1 MVGIVAF
8 GAYVPRLRLNR
19 QAAYDA
25 NKWFAPGLRGLAK
38 GERSMANWDEDSI
51 TMAVE
56 ASRDC
61 LTSHKAED
69 VRNIYFA
76 STTHPFKDRQN
87 AGVIG
92 TALNVEQNLSAM
104 DVGGSLKAGTSALI
118 AGLNASRKGAS
129 SLVAAADKRMARV
142 ASAGELNY
150 GDGAAALLCGTEN
163 VIAKLVGHHSVSMDF
178 VDHFRGDESRFR
190 LRLGRALDPRRGL
203 LEDRAAGDQ
212 GRPRRLQAQGQ
223 RHHPLHHAEPDAG
236 GAQADGQGLRHRRRA
251 RCATCSAPISATP
264 VRRMRLVMLVDA
276 LETAKAGDKIMV
288 VAFGQGVDSL
298 VFEVT
303 AENAKLAKR
312 KGLSG
317 WMARRKEEKNYMKFL
332 AFNEMLPIDKGM
344 RAEFDKKTALS
355 VLWRKRD
362 MIYGLVGGKCKVCGT
377 VQFPRSQV
385 CVNPNCHA
393 IDSQEPYAMAGSMH
407 VMSFTADSLTY
418 SPDPPAYYGMIT
430 FPEGG
435 RFMADF
441 TDSDKEQVKV
451 GAKMRMTFRI
461 RDNDTMRGG
470 FKRYFWK
477 AAPFENEVSSR
488 AQRGALSGP
497 GKVARA
503 TPPG

>member
-1 MVGIVAF
+1 MVGIVAY

-19 QAAYDA
+19 QAVYDA

-92 TALNVEQNLSAM
+92 TALNIEQNLLAS
-104 DVGGSLKAGTSALI
+104 DVGGSQKAGTSALI
-118 AGLNASRKGAS
+118 AGLNASKGGEPT
-129 SLVAAADKRMARV
+129 LVAAADKRLTRV
-142 ASAGELNY
+142 ASNTELNY

-178 VDHFRGDESRFR
+178 VDHFRGEDAEFDYGWEERWIRDEGYSKIVPPAVKAALAACKLAGSDITHFIMPSLMPAVPKQMAKICGVGEGAVRD
-190 LRLGRALDPRRGL
+190 LLGANL
-203 LEDRAAGDQ
+203 GDT
-212 GRPRRLQAQGQ
+212 GCA
-223 RHHPLHHAEPDAG
+223 HA
-236 GAQADGQGLRHRRRA
+236 
-251 RCATCSAPISATP
+251 
-264 VRRMRLVMLVDA
+264 LVMLVDA

-288 VAFGQGVDSL
+288 VAFGQGVDVL

-303 AENAKLAKR
+303 PENAKLPKR

-332 AFNEMLPIDKGM
+332 AFNDMLPIDKGM

-355 VLWRKRD
+355 ILWRKRD

-377 VQFPRSQV
+377 VQFPRTPV

-393 IDSQEPYAMAGSMH
+393 MDSQEPYNMAGLEAS
-407 VMSFTADSLTY
+407 VMSFTADSLTF

-461 RDNDTMRGG
+461 RDNDQMRGG

-477 AAPFENEVSSR
+477 AAPV
-488 AQRGALSGP
+488 
-497 GKVARA
+497 
-503 TPPG
+503 

>member
-1 MVGIVAF
+1 MVGIVAY

-19 QAAYDA
+19 QAVYDA

-92 TALNVEQNLSAM
+92 TALNVEQNLSAT

-118 AGLNASRKGAS
+118 AGLNASKEGAPT
-129 SLVAAADKRMARV
+129 LVAAADKRMARV
-142 ASAGELNY
+142 ASSAELNY

-178 VDHFRGDESRFR
+178 VDHFRGDESDFDYGWEERWIRDEGYSKIVPPAIKAAFATAKLQGSDITHFIMPSPMPAVPKQMAKMVGIGEGAVR
-190 LRLGRALDPRRGL
+190 DLLGANLGDTG
-203 LEDRAAGDQ
+203 AA
-212 GRPRRLQAQGQ
+212 
-223 RHHPLHHAEPDAG
+223 HA
-236 GAQADGQGLRHRRRA
+236 
-251 RCATCSAPISATP
+251 
-264 VRRMRLVMLVDA
+264 LVMLVDA

-288 VAFGQGVDSL
+288 VAFGQGVDIL

-303 AENAKLAKR
+303 AEKDKLPAR

-362 MIYGLVGGKCKVCGT
+362 MLYGLVGGKCKVCGT

-393 IDSQEPYAMAGSMH
+393 IDSQDPYAMAGLECS
-407 VMSFTADSLTY
+407 VMSFTADSLVY
-418 SPDPPAYYGMIT
+418 SPDPPGYYGMIT
-430 FPEGG
+430 FAEGG

-441 TDSDKEQVKV
+441 TDSDKDQVKV
-451 GAKMRMTFRI
+451 GAKMRMTFRM

-477 AAPFENEVSSR
+477 AAP
-488 AQRGALSGP
+488 A
-497 GKVARA
+497 
-503 TPPG
+503 

>member
-1 MVGIVAF
+1 MVGIVAH

-19 QAAYDA
+19 QAVYEA
-25 NKWFAPGLRGLAK
+25 NKWFAPGLRGLSK

-118 AGLNASRKGAS
+118 AGLNASRDGAP

-142 ASAGELNY
+142 ASANELNY

-163 VIAKLVGHHSVSMDF
+163 VIARLVGHHSVSMDF
-178 VDHFRGDESRFR
+178 VDHFRGEDAEFDYGWEERWIRDEGYAKIVPPAIKAALAACKLTGGDITHFIMPSLMPAVPKLMAKMAGIGEGTVRD
-190 LRLGRALDPRRGL
+190 LMGASLGDTG
-203 LEDRAAGDQ
+203 AA
-212 GRPRRLQAQGQ
+212 
-223 RHHPLHHAEPDAG
+223 HA
-236 GAQADGQGLRHRRRA
+236 
-251 RCATCSAPISATP
+251 
-264 VRRMRLVMLVDA
+264 LVMLVDA
-276 LETAKAGDKIMV
+276 LESAKAGDRIMV
-288 VAFGQGVDSL
+288 VGFGQGVDTL

-303 AENAKLAKR
+303 AEKDKLPAR

-332 AFNEMLPIDKGM
+332 AFNDMLPIDKGM

-362 MIYGLVGGKCKVCGT
+362 MIYGLVGGKCRVCGT

-393 IDSQEPYAMAGSMH
+393 MDSQDPYAMAGLECS

-441 TDSDKEQVKV
+441 TDSDKDQVKV

-461 RDNDTMRGG
+461 RDNDQMRGG

-477 AAPFENEVSSR
+477 A
-488 AQRGALSGP
+488 
-497 GKVARA
+497 
-503 TPPG
+503 TPV

>member
-8 GAYVPRLRLNR
+8 GAYVPHLRLSR
-19 QAAYDA
+19 QAVYDA
-25 NKWFAPGLRGLAK
+25 NKWFAGGLRGLAK
-38 GERSMANWDEDSI
+38 GERSMANWDEDSV

-61 LTSHKAED
+61 LTSHDAAD

-92 TALNVEQNLSAM
+92 TALNIEQNLMAS

-118 AGLNASRKGAS
+118 AGLNASKDGAAT
-129 SLVAAADKRMARV
+129 LVAASDKRMARV
-142 ASAGELNY
+142 ASANELNY

-163 VIAKLVGHHSVSMDF
+163 VIAKLVGHHSVSLDF
-178 VDHFRGDESRFR
+178 VDHFRGEESEFDYGWEERWIRDEGYSKIVPPAIKAGLAACKLKGSDITHFIMPSLMPAVPKQMAKFAGIGEGAVRD
-190 LRLGRALDPRRGL
+190 LLGANLGDTGAAHALL
-203 LEDRAAGDQ
+203 
-212 GRPRRLQAQGQ
+212 
-223 RHHPLHHAEPDAG
+223 
-236 GAQADGQGLRHRRRA
+236 
-251 RCATCSAPISATP
+251 
-264 VRRMRLVMLVDA
+264 MLVDT

-288 VAFGQGVDSL
+288 VAFGQGVDIL

-303 AENAKLAKR
+303 AEKDKLPKR
-312 KGLSG
+312 NGLSG

-332 AFNEMLPIDKGM
+332 AFNEMLPLDKGM

-362 MIYGLVGGKCKVCGT
+362 MIYGMVGGKCRVCGT

-393 IDSQEPYAMAGSMH
+393 VDSQDPYAMAGLEAS
-407 VMSFTADSLTY
+407 VMSFTADSLVY
-418 SPDPPAYYGMIT
+418 SPDPPGYYGMIT
-430 FPEGG
+430 FSEGG

-441 TDSDKEQVKV
+441 TDCDKEQVKV

-461 RDNDTMRGG
+461 RDNDQMRGG

-477 AAPFENEVSSR
+477 AAPV
-488 AQRGALSGP
+488 
-497 GKVARA
+497 
-503 TPPG
+503 

>member
-92 TALNVEQNLSAM
+92 TALNVEQNLSAT
-104 DVGGSLKAGTSALI
+104 DIGGSLKAGTSALI
-118 AGLNASRKGAS
+118 AGLNASKDGAP

-142 ASAGELNY
+142 ASANELNY

-178 VDHFRGDESRFR
+178 VDHFRGEESEFDYGWEERWIRDEGYSKIVPPAIKAGLAACKLKGSDITHFIMPSLMPAVPKLMAKMAGIGEGAVRD
-190 LRLGRALDPRRGL
+190 LLGASLGDTG
-203 LEDRAAGDQ
+203 AA
-212 GRPRRLQAQGQ
+212 
-223 RHHPLHHAEPDAG
+223 HA
-236 GAQADGQGLRHRRRA
+236 
-251 RCATCSAPISATP
+251 
-264 VRRMRLVMLVDA
+264 LVMLVDA
-276 LETAKAGDKIMV
+276 LESAKAGDRIMV
-288 VAFGQGVDSL
+288 VAFGQGVDIL

-303 AENAKLAKR
+303 AEKDKLPKR

-317 WMARRKEEKNYMKFL
+317 WLARRKEEKNYMKFL
-332 AFNEMLPIDKGM
+332 AFNDMLPIDKGM

-362 MIYGLVGGKCKVCGT
+362 MIYGLIGGKCKVCGT

-393 IDSQEPYAMAGSMH
+393 IDSQDPYAMAGLECS
-407 VMSFTADSLTY
+407 VMSFTADSLVY
-418 SPDPPAYYGMIT
+418 SPDPPGYYGMIT

-441 TDSDKEQVKV
+441 TDSDKDQVKV

-477 AAPFENEVSSR
+477 AAPV
-488 AQRGALSGP
+488 
-497 GKVARA
+497 
-503 TPPG
+503 

>member
-92 TALNVEQNLSAM
+92 TALNVEQNLSAT
-104 DVGGSLKAGTSALI
+104 DIGGSLKAGTSALI
-118 AGLNASRKGAS
+118 AGLNASRDGAPT
-129 SLVAAADKRMARV
+129 LVAAADKRMARV
-142 ASAGELNY
+142 ASSNELNY

-178 VDHFRGDESRFR
+178 VDHFRGDEADFDYSWEERWIRDEGYSKIVPPAIKAGLAACKLKGSDITHFIMPSLMPAVPKQMAKIVGIGEGAVR
-190 LRLGRALDPRRGL
+190 DLLGATLGDTG
-203 LEDRAAGDQ
+203 AA
-212 GRPRRLQAQGQ
+212 
-223 RHHPLHHAEPDAG
+223 HA
-236 GAQADGQGLRHRRRA
+236 
-251 RCATCSAPISATP
+251 
-264 VRRMRLVMLVDA
+264 LVMLVDA

-288 VAFGQGVDSL
+288 VAFGQGVDIL

-303 AENAKLAKR
+303 AEKDKLPKR

-332 AFNEMLPIDKGM
+332 AFNDMLPIDKGM

-377 VQFPRSQV
+377 VQFPRTQV

-393 IDSQEPYAMAGSMH
+393 IDSQDPYAMAGLECA
-407 VMSFTADSLTY
+407 VMSFTADSLVY
-418 SPDPPAYYGMIT
+418 SPDPPGYYGMIT

-441 TDSDKEQVKV
+441 TDCDKDQVKV
-451 GAKMRMTFRI
+451 AAKMRMTFRI
-461 RDNDTMRGG
+461 RDNDQMRGG

-477 AAPFENEVSSR
+477 AAPV
-488 AQRGALSGP
+488 
-497 GKVARA
+497 
-503 TPPG
+503 

>member
-118 AGLNASRKGAS
+118 AGLNASRDGAP

-142 ASAGELNY
+142 ASANELNY

-178 VDHFRGDESRFR
+178 VDHFRGEDAEFDYGWEERWIRDEGYSKIVPPAIKAALAACKLKGSDITHFIMPSLMPAVPTQMAKMVGIGEGAVRD
-190 LRLGRALDPRRGL
+190 LMGATLGDTG
-203 LEDRAAGDQ
+203 AA
-212 GRPRRLQAQGQ
+212 
-223 RHHPLHHAEPDAG
+223 HA
-236 GAQADGQGLRHRRRA
+236 
-251 RCATCSAPISATP
+251 
-264 VRRMRLVMLVDA
+264 LVMLVDA
-276 LETAKAGDKIMV
+276 LEGAKAGDRIMV
-288 VAFGQGVDSL
+288 VAFGQGVDTL

-303 AENAKLAKR
+303 AEKDKLPKR
-312 KGLSG
+312 KGISG

-332 AFNEMLPIDKGM
+332 AFNDMLPIDKGM

-362 MIYGLVGGKCKVCGT
+362 MIYGLVGGKCRVCGT

-393 IDSQEPYAMAGSMH
+393 IDSQDPYAMAGLECS

-441 TDSDKEQVKV
+441 TDSDKDQVKV

-461 RDNDTMRGG
+461 RDNDQMRGG

-477 AAPFENEVSSR
+477 A
-488 AQRGALSGP
+488 
-497 GKVARA
+497 
-503 TPPG
+503 TPV

>member
-1 MVGIVAF
+1 MVGIVAY

-19 QAAYDA
+19 QAVYDA
-25 NKWFAPGLRGLAK
+25 NKWFAAGLRGLAK

-92 TALNVEQNLSAM
+92 TALNVEQNLSAT
-104 DVGGSLKAGTSALI
+104 DIGGSLKAGTSALI
-118 AGLNASRKGAS
+118 AGLNASKDGAP

-142 ASAGELNY
+142 ASANELNY

-178 VDHFRGDESRFR
+178 VDHFRGEDAEFDYGWEERWIRDEGYSKIVPPAIKAALVACKLTGGDITHFIMPSLMPAVPKLMAKMAGIGESTVRD
-190 LRLGRALDPRRGL
+190 LMGASLGDTG
-203 LEDRAAGDQ
+203 AA
-212 GRPRRLQAQGQ
+212 
-223 RHHPLHHAEPDAG
+223 HA
-236 GAQADGQGLRHRRRA
+236 
-251 RCATCSAPISATP
+251 
-264 VRRMRLVMLVDA
+264 LVMLVDA
-276 LETAKAGDKIMV
+276 LESAKAGDKIMV
-288 VAFGQGVDSL
+288 VAFGQGVDTL

-303 AENAKLAKR
+303 AENDKLPKR

-332 AFNEMLPIDKGM
+332 AFNDMLPIDKGM

-393 IDSQEPYAMAGSMH
+393 MDSQDPYGMAGLECS

-441 TDSDKEQVKV
+441 TDSDKDQVKV

-461 RDNDTMRGG
+461 RDNDQMRGG

-477 AAPFENEVSSR
+477 A
-488 AQRGALSGP
+488 
-497 GKVARA
+497 
-503 TPPG
+503 TPV

>member
-76 STTHPFKDRQN
+76 STTDPFKDRQN

-92 TALNVEQNLSAM
+92 TALNVEQNLSAT
-104 DVGGSLKAGTSALI
+104 DIGGSLKAGTSALI
-118 AGLNASRKGAS
+118 AGLNASRGGAP
-129 SLVAAADKRMARV
+129 SLVAAADKRMAV
-142 ASAGELNY
+142 ASANELNY

-163 VIAKLVGHHSVSMDF
+163 VIARLVGHHSVSMDF
-178 VDHFRGDESRFR
+178 VDHFRGDEAEFDYGWEERWIRDEGYSKIVPPAIKAALAACKLKGSDITHFIMPSLMPAVPKQMAKMSGIGEGAVRD
-190 LRLGRALDPRRGL
+190 LLGATLGDTG
-203 LEDRAAGDQ
+203 AA
-212 GRPRRLQAQGQ
+212 
-223 RHHPLHHAEPDAG
+223 HA
-236 GAQADGQGLRHRRRA
+236 
-251 RCATCSAPISATP
+251 
-264 VRRMRLVMLVDA
+264 LVMLVDA
-276 LETAKAGDKIMV
+276 LEGAKAGDRIMV
-288 VAFGQGVDSL
+288 VAFGQGVDTL

-303 AENAKLAKR
+303 AEKDKLAKR

-332 AFNEMLPIDKGM
+332 AFNDMLPIDKGM

-362 MIYGLVGGKCKVCGT
+362 MIYGLVGGKCRVCGT

-393 IDSQEPYAMAGSMH
+393 IESQDPYAMAGLECA

-477 AAPFENEVSSR
+477 AAPV
-488 AQRGALSGP
+488 
-497 GKVARA
+497 
-503 TPPG
+503 

>member
-1 MVGIVAF
+1 MVGIVAY

-19 QAAYDA
+19 QAVYDA
-25 NKWFAPGLRGLAK
+25 NKWFAAGLRGLAK
-38 GERSMANWDEDSI
+38 GERSMANWDEDSV

-69 VRNIYFA
+69 VRSLYFA
-76 STTHPFKDRQN
+76 STTQPFKDRQN

-92 TALNVEQNLSAM
+92 TALSIEQNLLAS

-118 AGLNASRKGAS
+118 AGLNASKNGGGPA
-129 SLVAAADKRMARV
+129 LVAAADKRMARV
-142 ASAGELNY
+142 ASSGELNY

-178 VDHFRGDESRFR
+178 VDHFRGDETDFDYGWEERWIRDEGYSKIVPPAIKAALAACKLKGADITQFIMPSLMPAVPKQMAKMCGIGEGAVRD
-190 LRLGRALDPRRGL
+190 LLGANLGDTG
-203 LEDRAAGDQ
+203 AA
-212 GRPRRLQAQGQ
+212 
-223 RHHPLHHAEPDAG
+223 HA
-236 GAQADGQGLRHRRRA
+236 
-251 RCATCSAPISATP
+251 
-264 VRRMRLVMLVDA
+264 LVMLVDA
-276 LETAKAGDKIMV
+276 LETAK
-288 VAFGQGVDSL
+288 L
-298 VFEVT
+298 P
-303 AENAKLAKR
+303 KR

-317 WMARRKEEKNYMKFL
+317 WLARRKEEKNYLKFL
-332 AFNEMLPIDKGM
+332 AFNEMLPIEKGM

-393 IDSQEPYAMAGSMH
+393 IDSQDPYAMAGLEAN

-477 AAPFENEVSSR
+477 AAPV
-488 AQRGALSGP
+488 
-497 GKVARA
+497 
-503 TPPG
+503 

>member
-19 QAAYDA
+19 QAVYDA
-25 NKWFAPGLRGLAK
+25 NKWFAAGLRGLAK
-38 GERSMANWDEDSI
+38 GERSMGNWDEDSI

-92 TALNVEQNLSAM
+92 TALNVEQNLSAT
-104 DVGGSLKAGTSALI
+104 DIGGSLKAGTSALI
-118 AGLNASRKGAS
+118 AGLNASKEGAPT
-129 SLVAAADKRMARV
+129 LVAAADKRMTRV
-142 ASAGELNY
+142 ASSNELNY
-150 GDGAAALLCGTEN
+150 GDAAAALLCGTEN

-178 VDHFRGDESRFR
+178 VDHFRGDESDFDYGWEERWIRDEGYSKIVPPAIKAGLAACKLKGSDITHFIMPSLMPAVPKLMAKMAGIGEGTVR
-190 LRLGRALDPRRGL
+190 DLLGATLGDTG
-203 LEDRAAGDQ
+203 AA
-212 GRPRRLQAQGQ
+212 
-223 RHHPLHHAEPDAG
+223 HA
-236 GAQADGQGLRHRRRA
+236 
-251 RCATCSAPISATP
+251 
-264 VRRMRLVMLVDA
+264 LVMLVDA
-276 LETAKAGDKIMV
+276 LEIAKAGDKIMV
-288 VAFGQGVDSL
+288 VAFGQGVDIL

-303 AENAKLAKR
+303 AEKDKLPKR

-393 IDSQEPYAMAGSMH
+393 IDSQDPYAMAGLECS
-407 VMSFTADSLTY
+407 VMSFTADSLVY
-418 SPDPPAYYGMIT
+418 SPDPPGYYGMIT

-441 TDSDKEQVKV
+441 TDCDKEQVKV
-451 GAKMRMTFRI
+451 GTKMRMTFRI

-477 AAPFENEVSSR
+477 AAPV
-488 AQRGALSGP
+488 
-497 GKVARA
+497 
-503 TPPG
+503 

>member
-19 QAAYDA
+19 QAVYDA
-25 NKWFAPGLRGLAK
+25 NKWFAAGLRGLAK

-92 TALNVEQNLSAM
+92 TALNVEQNLSTT
-104 DVGGSLKAGTSALI
+104 DIGGSLKAGTSALI
-118 AGLNASRKGAS
+118 AGLNASKDGAP

-142 ASAGELNY
+142 ASANELNY

-178 VDHFRGDESRFR
+178 VDHFRGEDAEFDYGWEERWIRDEGYAKIVPPAIKAALAACKLTGGDITHFIMPSLMPAVPKLMAKMAGIGEGAVRD
-190 LRLGRALDPRRGL
+190 LLGASLGDTG
-203 LEDRAAGDQ
+203 AA
-212 GRPRRLQAQGQ
+212 
-223 RHHPLHHAEPDAG
+223 HA
-236 GAQADGQGLRHRRRA
+236 
-251 RCATCSAPISATP
+251 
-264 VRRMRLVMLVDA
+264 LVMLVDA
-276 LETAKAGDKIMV
+276 LESAKAGDRIMV
-288 VAFGQGVDSL
+288 VAFGQGVDTL

-303 AENAKLAKR
+303 AEKDKLPKR

-332 AFNEMLPIDKGM
+332 AFNDMLPIDKGM

-393 IDSQEPYAMAGSMH
+393 IDSQDPYAMAGLECS

-441 TDSDKEQVKV
+441 TDSDKDQVKV

-461 RDNDTMRGG
+461 RDNDQMRGG

-477 AAPFENEVSSR
+477 A
-488 AQRGALSGP
+488 
-497 GKVARA
+497 
-503 TPPG
+503 TPV

>member
-1 MVGIVAF
+1 MVGIVAY

-19 QAAYDA
+19 QAVYDA
-25 NKWFAPGLRGLAK
+25 NKWFAAGLRGLAK

-92 TALNVEQNLSAM
+92 TALNVEQNLSAT
-104 DVGGSLKAGTSALI
+104 DIGGSLKAGTSALI
-118 AGLNASRKGAS
+118 AGLNASKEGAPT
-129 SLVAAADKRMARV
+129 LVAAADKRMARV
-142 ASAGELNY
+142 ASANELNY

-178 VDHFRGDESRFR
+178 VDHFRGDESDFDYGWEERWIRDEGYSKIVPPAIKAGLAAAKLKNTDITHFIMPSPMPAVPKQMAKMVGIGEGAVR
-190 LRLGRALDPRRGL
+190 DLLGASLGDTG
-203 LEDRAAGDQ
+203 AA
-212 GRPRRLQAQGQ
+212 
-223 RHHPLHHAEPDAG
+223 HA
-236 GAQADGQGLRHRRRA
+236 
-251 RCATCSAPISATP
+251 
-264 VRRMRLVMLVDA
+264 LVMLVDA
-276 LETAKAGDKIMV
+276 LEGAKAGDKIMV
-288 VAFGQGVDSL
+288 VAFGQGVDIL

-303 AENAKLAKR
+303 AEKDKLPAR

-362 MIYGLVGGKCKVCGT
+362 MLYGLVGGKCNVCGT

-393 IDSQEPYAMAGSMH
+393 MDSQDPYAMAGLECS
-407 VMSFTADSLTY
+407 VMSFTADSLVY
-418 SPDPPAYYGMIT
+418 SPDPPGYYGMIT
-430 FPEGG
+430 FAEGG

-441 TDSDKEQVKV
+441 TDSDKDQVKV
-451 GAKMRMTFRI
+451 GAKMRMTFRM

-477 AAPFENEVSSR
+477 AAP
-488 AQRGALSGP
+488 A
-497 GKVARA
+497 
-503 TPPG
+503 

>member
-1 MVGIVAF
+1 MVGIVAY

-19 QAAYDA
+19 QAVYDA
-25 NKWFAPGLRGLAK
+25 NKWFAAGLRGLAK
-38 GERSMANWDEDSI
+38 GERSMANWDEDSL

-118 AGLNASRKGAS
+118 AGLNASRDGAPT
-129 SLVAAADKRMARV
+129 LVAAADKRMARV
-142 ASAGELNY
+142 ASANELNY

-178 VDHFRGDESRFR
+178 VDHFRGEDAEFDYGWEERWIRDEGYSKIVPPAIKAALAACKLTGSDITHFIMPSLMPAVPKLMAKLAGIGEGTVRD
-190 LRLGRALDPRRGL
+190 LLGGSLGDTG
-203 LEDRAAGDQ
+203 AA
-212 GRPRRLQAQGQ
+212 
-223 RHHPLHHAEPDAG
+223 HA
-236 GAQADGQGLRHRRRA
+236 
-251 RCATCSAPISATP
+251 
-264 VRRMRLVMLVDA
+264 LVMLVDA
-276 LETAKAGDKIMV
+276 LESAKAGDKIMV
-288 VAFGQGVDSL
+288 VAFGQGVDTL

-303 AENAKLAKR
+303 AEKDKLPKR
-312 KGLSG
+312 NGLSG

-332 AFNEMLPIDKGM
+332 AFNDMLPIEKGM

-393 IDSQEPYAMAGSMH
+393 IDSQDPYAMAGLECS

-441 TDSDKEQVKV
+441 TDSDKDQVKV

-461 RDNDTMRGG
+461 RDNDQMRGG

-477 AAPFENEVSSR
+477 A
-488 AQRGALSGP
+488 
-497 GKVARA
+497 
-503 TPPG
+503 TPV

>member
-8 GAYVPRLRLNR
+8 GAYVPRLRLAR

-38 GERSMANWDEDSI
+38 GERSMANWDEDSV

-87 AGVIG
+87 AGIIG
-92 TALNVEQNLSAM
+92 TALNVEQNLSAT
-104 DVGGSLKAGTSALI
+104 DIGGSLKAGTSALI
-118 AGLNASRKGAS
+118 AGLNASRDGAP
-129 SLVAAADKRMARV
+129 SLVAAADKRLTRV
-142 ASAGELNY
+142 ASANELNY

-178 VDHFRGDESRFR
+178 VDHFRGDESDFDYGWEERWIRDEGYSKIVPPAIKAGLAACKLKGSDITHFIMPSLMPAVPKQMAKMVGIGEGAVR
-190 LRLGRALDPRRGL
+190 DLLGASLGDTG
-203 LEDRAAGDQ
+203 AA
-212 GRPRRLQAQGQ
+212 
-223 RHHPLHHAEPDAG
+223 HA
-236 GAQADGQGLRHRRRA
+236 
-251 RCATCSAPISATP
+251 
-264 VRRMRLVMLVDA
+264 LVMLVDA

-288 VAFGQGVDSL
+288 VAFGQGVDIL

-303 AENAKLAKR
+303 AEKDKLAKR

-393 IDSQEPYAMAGSMH
+393 IDSQDPYAMAGLECA
-407 VMSFTADSLTY
+407 VMSFTADSLVY
-418 SPDPPAYYGMIT
+418 SPDPPGYYGMIT

-441 TDSDKEQVKV
+441 TDCDKEQVKV
-451 GAKMRMTFRI
+451 GTKMRMTFRI

-477 AAPFENEVSSR
+477 AAPV
-488 AQRGALSGP
+488 
-497 GKVARA
+497 
-503 TPPG
+503 

>member
-1 MVGIVAF
+1 MVGIVAY
-8 GAYVPRLRLNR
+8 GAYVPRLRLSR
-19 QAAYDA
+19 QAVYDA
-25 NKWFAPGLRGLAK
+25 NKWFAAGLRGLAK

-61 LTSHKAED
+61 LTSHEATD
-69 VRNIYFA
+69 VRSLYFA

-92 TALNVEQNLSAM
+92 TALSIEQNLLAS
-104 DVGGSLKAGTSALI
+104 DIGGSQKAGTSALI
-118 AGLNASRKGAS
+118 AGLNASKNGGGPA
-129 SLVAAADKRMARV
+129 LVAAADKRMARV
-142 ASAGELNY
+142 ASSNELNY

-178 VDHFRGDESRFR
+178 VDHFRRDEGYSKIVPPAIKAGLAACKLKGADITHFIMPSLMPAVPKQMAKICGVAEGAVRDLLGANLGDT
-190 LRLGRALDPRRGL
+190 G
-203 LEDRAAGDQ
+203 AA
-212 GRPRRLQAQGQ
+212 
-223 RHHPLHHAEPDAG
+223 HA
-236 GAQADGQGLRHRRRA
+236 
-251 RCATCSAPISATP
+251 
-264 VRRMRLVMLVDA
+264 LVMLVDA
-276 LETAKAGDKIMV
+276 LETTKAGDKIMV
-288 VAFGQGVDSL
+288 VAFGQGVDIL

-317 WMARRKEEKNYMKFL
+317 WLARRKEEKNYMKFL
-332 AFNEMLPIDKGM
+332 AFNELLPIEKGM

-362 MIYGLVGGKCKVCGT
+362 MIYGLVGGKCRVCGT

-393 IDSQEPYAMAGSMH
+393 IDSQDPYAMAGLECN

-418 SPDPPAYYGMIT
+418 SPDPPGYYGMIT

-451 GAKMRMTFRI
+451 GAKMRMTFRM

-477 AAPFENEVSSR
+477 AAPV
-488 AQRGALSGP
+488 
-497 GKVARA
+497 
-503 TPPG
+503 

>member
-1 MVGIVAF
+1 
-8 GAYVPRLRLNR
+8 
-19 QAAYDA
+19 
-25 NKWFAPGLRGLAK
+25 
-38 GERSMANWDEDSI
+38 
-51 TMAVE
+51 
-56 ASRDC
+56 
-61 LTSHKAED
+61 
-69 VRNIYFA
+69 
-76 STTHPFKDRQN
+76 
-87 AGVIG
+87 
-92 TALNVEQNLSAM
+92 
-104 DVGGSLKAGTSALI
+104 
-118 AGLNASRKGAS
+118 
-129 SLVAAADKRMARV
+129 
-142 ASAGELNY
+142 
-150 GDGAAALLCGTEN
+150 
-163 VIAKLVGHHSVSMDF
+163 
-178 VDHFRGDESRFR
+178 
-190 LRLGRALDPRRGL
+190 
-203 LEDRAAGDQ
+203 
-212 GRPRRLQAQGQ
+212 
-223 RHHPLHHAEPDAG
+223 
-236 GAQADGQGLRHRRRA
+236 
-251 RCATCSAPISATP
+251 
-264 VRRMRLVMLVDA
+264 
-276 LETAKAGDKIMV
+276 MV
-288 VAFGQGVDSL
+288 VAFGQGVDVL

-303 AENAKLAKR
+303 AEKDKLPRR

-332 AFNEMLPIDKGM
+332 AFNEMLPIEKGM

-393 IDSQEPYAMAGSMH
+393 IDSQEPHRMAGLEAN

-477 AAPFENEVSSR
+477 AAPV
-488 AQRGALSGP
+488 
-497 GKVARA
+497 
-503 TPPG
+503 

>member
-1 MVGIVAF
+1 MPASS
-8 GAYVPRLRLNR
+8 ARRCR
-19 QAAYDA
+19 SS
-25 NKWFAPGLRGLAK
+25 RTCLA
-38 GERSMANWDEDSI
+38 S
-51 TMAVE
+51 
-56 ASRDC
+56 
-61 LTSHKAED
+61 
-69 VRNIYFA
+69 
-76 STTHPFKDRQN
+76 
-87 AGVIG
+87 
-92 TALNVEQNLSAM
+92 

-118 AGLNASRKGAS
+118 AGLNASKNGGGPA
-129 SLVAAADKRMARV
+129 LVAAADKRMARV
-142 ASAGELNY
+142 ASTGEMNY

-178 VDHFRGDESRFR
+178 VDHFRGDETDFDYGWEERWIRDEGYSKIVPPAIKAALAACKLKGSDITHFIMPSLMPAVPKQMAKMCGIGEGAVRD
-190 LRLGRALDPRRGL
+190 LLGANLGDTG
-203 LEDRAAGDQ
+203 AA
-212 GRPRRLQAQGQ
+212 
-223 RHHPLHHAEPDAG
+223 HA
-236 GAQADGQGLRHRRRA
+236 
-251 RCATCSAPISATP
+251 
-264 VRRMRLVMLVDA
+264 LVMLVDA
-276 LETAKAGDKIMV
+276 LEGAKEGDKIMV
-288 VAFGQGVDSL
+288 VAFGQGVDTL

-303 AENAKLAKR
+303 AENAKLPKR
-312 KGLSG
+312 KGVSG
-317 WMARRKEEKNYMKFL
+317 WLARRKEEKNYMKFL
-332 AFNEMLPIDKGM
+332 AFNEMLPIEKGM

-393 IDSQEPYAMAGSMH
+393 IDSQEPYRMAGLEAN

-477 AAPFENEVSSR
+477 AAPV
-488 AQRGALSGP
+488 
-497 GKVARA
+497 
-503 TPPG
+503 

>member
-8 GAYVPRLRLNR
+8 GAYVPRLRLSR
-19 QAAYDA
+19 QAVYDA
-25 NKWFAPGLRGLAK
+25 NKWFAGGLRGLAK
-38 GERSMANWDEDSI
+38 GERSMANWDEDSV

-61 LTSHKAED
+61 LTSHEAAD

-92 TALNVEQNLSAM
+92 TALNIEQNLMAS

-118 AGLNASRKGAS
+118 AGLNASKDGAP
-129 SLVAAADKRMARV
+129 SLVAAADKRMTKV
-142 ASAGELNY
+142 ASANELNY

-178 VDHFRGDESRFR
+178 VDHFRGDESDFDYGWEERWIRDEGYSKIVPPAIKAGLAACKLEGSDITHFIMPSLMPAVPKQMAKFAGIGEGAVR
-190 LRLGRALDPRRGL
+190 DLLGANLGDTGAAHALL
-203 LEDRAAGDQ
+203 
-212 GRPRRLQAQGQ
+212 
-223 RHHPLHHAEPDAG
+223 
-236 GAQADGQGLRHRRRA
+236 
-251 RCATCSAPISATP
+251 
-264 VRRMRLVMLVDA
+264 MLVDA

-288 VAFGQGVDSL
+288 VAFGQGVDIL

-303 AENAKLAKR
+303 AEKDKLPKR
-312 KGLSG
+312 NGLSG
-317 WMARRKEEKNYMKFL
+317 WMARSKEEKNYMKFL
-332 AFNEMLPIDKGM
+332 AFNEMLPIEKGM

-362 MIYGLVGGKCKVCGT
+362 MIYGMVGGKCRVCGT

-393 IDSQEPYAMAGSMH
+393 VDSQDPYAMAGLEAS
-407 VMSFTADSLTY
+407 VMSFTADSLVY
-418 SPDPPAYYGMIT
+418 SPDPPGYYGMIT
-430 FPEGG
+430 FSEGG

-441 TDSDKEQVKV
+441 TDCDKEQVKV

-461 RDNDTMRGG
+461 RDNDQVRGG

-477 AAPFENEVSSR
+477 AAPV
-488 AQRGALSGP
+488 
-497 GKVARA
+497 
-503 TPPG
+503 

>member
-1 MVGIVAF
+1 MVGIVAY

-19 QAAYDA
+19 QAVYDA
-25 NKWFAPGLRGLAK
+25 NKWFAAGLRGLAK

-92 TALNVEQNLSAM
+92 TALNVEQNLSAT
-104 DVGGSLKAGTSALI
+104 DIGGSLKAGTSALI
-118 AGLNASRKGAS
+118 AGLNASKEGAPT
-129 SLVAAADKRMARV
+129 LVTAADKRMARV
-142 ASAGELNY
+142 ASANELNY

-178 VDHFRGDESRFR
+178 VDHFRGDESDFDYGWEERWIRDEGYSKIVPPAIKAGLAAAKLKNTDITHFIMPSPMPAVPKQMAKMVGIGEGAVR
-190 LRLGRALDPRRGL
+190 DLLGASLGDTG
-203 LEDRAAGDQ
+203 AA
-212 GRPRRLQAQGQ
+212 
-223 RHHPLHHAEPDAG
+223 HA
-236 GAQADGQGLRHRRRA
+236 
-251 RCATCSAPISATP
+251 
-264 VRRMRLVMLVDA
+264 LVMLVDA
-276 LETAKAGDKIMV
+276 LEGAKAGDKIMV
-288 VAFGQGVDSL
+288 VAFGQGVDIL

-303 AENAKLAKR
+303 AEKDKLPAR

-362 MIYGLVGGKCKVCGT
+362 MLYGLVGGKCNVCGT

-393 IDSQEPYAMAGSMH
+393 MDSQDPYAMAGLECS
-407 VMSFTADSLTY
+407 VMSFTADSLVY
-418 SPDPPAYYGMIT
+418 SPDPPGYYGMIT
-430 FPEGG
+430 FTEGG

-441 TDSDKEQVKV
+441 TDSDKDQVKV
-451 GAKMRMTFRI
+451 GAKMRMTFRM

-477 AAPFENEVSSR
+477 AAP
-488 AQRGALSGP
+488 A
-497 GKVARA
+497 
-503 TPPG
+503 

>member
-1 MVGIVAF
+1 MNKRLPGSEESKMVGIVAY

-19 QAAYDA
+19 QAVYDA
-25 NKWFAPGLRGLAK
+25 NKWFAAGLRGLAK

-69 VRNIYFA
+69 VRTLYFA

-92 TALNVEQNLSAM
+92 TALNVEQNLSAV
-104 DVGGSLKAGTSALI
+104 DVGGSQKAGTQALI
-118 AGLNASRKGAS
+118 AGLNASRGGAPT
-129 SLVAAADKRMARV
+129 LVAAADKRLTKV
-142 ASAGELNY
+142 ASSQEMNY

-178 VDHFRGDESRFR
+178 VDHFRGDEGDFDYGWEERWIRDEGYSKIVPPAIKQALAACKLEGSDITHFIMPSLMPAVPRQMAKICGVGEGAVR
-190 LRLGRALDPRRGL
+190 DLLGAT
-203 LEDRAAGDQ
+203 LEAAK
-212 GRPRRLQAQGQ
+212 
-223 RHHPLHHAEPDAG
+223 E
-236 GAQADGQGLRHRRRA
+236 
-251 RCATCSAPISATP
+251 
-264 VRRMRLVMLVDA
+264 
-276 LETAKAGDKIMV
+276 GDKIMV
-288 VAFGQGVDSL
+288 VAFGQGVDVL

-303 AENAKLAKR
+303 AENAKLPRR
-312 KGLSG
+312 KGVSG
-317 WMARRKEEKNYMKFL
+317 WLARRKEEKNYMKFL

-362 MIYGLVGGKCKVCGT
+362 MLYGLVGGKCRVCGT
-377 VQFPRSQV
+377 VQFPRSPV

-393 IDSQEPYAMAGSMH
+393 MDSQDQYAMAGLEAS

-441 TDSDKEQVKV
+441 TDSDKDQVKV
-451 GAKMRMTFRI
+451 GAKMRMTFRM

-477 AAPFENEVSSR
+477 AAP
-488 AQRGALSGP
+488 A
-497 GKVARA
+497 
-503 TPPG
+503 

>member
-1 MVGIVAF
+1 MVGIVAY

-19 QAAYDA
+19 QAVYDA
-25 NKWFAPGLRGLAK
+25 NKWFAAGLLGLAK

-61 LTSHKAED
+61 LTSHKPED
-69 VRNIYFA
+69 VRSLYFA

-92 TALNVEQNLSAM
+92 TALSIEQNLLAS
-104 DVGGSLKAGTSALI
+104 DVGGSQKAGTSALI
-118 AGLNASRKGAS
+118 AGLNASKNGGGPA
-129 SLVAAADKRMARV
+129 LVAAADKRMTRV
-142 ASAGELNY
+142 ASSNELNY

-163 VIAKLVGHHSVSMDF
+163 DFDYGWEERWIRDEGYSKIVPPAIKSALAACKLKGSEITHFIMPSLMPAVPKQMAKLCGIGEGAVRDPLGANL
-178 VDHFRGDESRFR
+178 GDT
-190 LRLGRALDPRRGL
+190 G
-203 LEDRAAGDQ
+203 AA
-212 GRPRRLQAQGQ
+212 
-223 RHHPLHHAEPDAG
+223 HA
-236 GAQADGQGLRHRRRA
+236 
-251 RCATCSAPISATP
+251 
-264 VRRMRLVMLVDA
+264 LVMLVDA
-276 LETAKAGDKIMV
+276 LETAKQGDKIMV
-288 VAFGQGVDSL
+288 VAFGQGVDTL

-303 AENAKLAKR
+303 AENAKLPKR
-312 KGLSG
+312 KCLSG
-317 WMARRKEEKNYMKFL
+317 WMARRKEEKNYLKFL
-332 AFNEMLPIDKGM
+332 AFNELLPIEKGM

-393 IDSQEPYAMAGSMH
+393 MDSQDPYAMAGLECN
-407 VMSFTADSLTY
+407 VMSFTADSLVY
-418 SPDPPAYYGMIT
+418 SPDPPGYYGMIT

-477 AAPFENEVSSR
+477 AAPV
-488 AQRGALSGP
+488 
-497 GKVARA
+497 
-503 TPPG
+503 